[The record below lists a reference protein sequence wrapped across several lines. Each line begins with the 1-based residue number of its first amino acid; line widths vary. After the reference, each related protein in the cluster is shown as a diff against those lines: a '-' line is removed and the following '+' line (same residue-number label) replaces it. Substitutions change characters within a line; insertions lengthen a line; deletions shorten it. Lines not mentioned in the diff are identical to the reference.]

1 MPACTELCLGPS
13 STYKYSHGCFGGKA
27 AHVLPSISFFSFC
40 EILLACLW
48 LNTAHRLSAQDRAQ
62 AEQGPSKPVRKRRAV
77 GSAAH
82 HVVFHPLPEQD
93 RGPRPC
99 QRLVVPRTSTCWP
112 GCSPGSPP
120 RLSPAQAGAAPRSP
134 RHPSSPRAG
143 HPGCPSPAL
152 LGFPGRKPPEPP
164 LVSSPSLGLVERD
177 GGDSP
182 AQAGWELCPCRGV
195 EGTAPALLPVAL
207 HQHPLLKET
216 PKTLGIP
223 TAFPGCSPAQ

>member
-1 MPACTELCLGPS
+1 M
-13 STYKYSHGCFGGKA
+13 
-27 AHVLPSISFFSFC
+27 LPSISFFSFC

-48 LNTAHRLSAQDRAQ
+48 LNTVPWVSAQDRAQ

-82 HVVFHPLPEQD
+82 HVVFHPLPERD

-99 QRLVVPRTSTCWP
+99 QRLFVPRTSTCWP
-112 GCSPGSPP
+112 GCSPGSSP
-120 RLSPAQAGAAPRSP
+120 RLSPAQAGAAPRRP

-182 AQAGWELCPCRGV
+182 AQAGWELCPCRV
-195 EGTAPALLPVAL
+195 WREQPPRCFPWLCTS
-207 HQHPLLKET
+207 
-216 PKTLGIP
+216 IP
-223 TAFPGCSPAQ
+223 C